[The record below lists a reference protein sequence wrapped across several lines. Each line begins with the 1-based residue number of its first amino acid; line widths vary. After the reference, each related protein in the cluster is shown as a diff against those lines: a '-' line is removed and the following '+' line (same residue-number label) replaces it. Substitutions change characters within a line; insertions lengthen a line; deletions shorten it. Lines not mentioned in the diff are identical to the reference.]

1 VSAILLLAGLVVLQH
16 RPVAG
21 SWMIIGS
28 GALFAFSVV
37 GIPIA
42 LVVVGGGLW
51 MGNLVPTEKTA
62 AKLDLTP
69 RENSITER
77 WYRWLFAAAG
87 LGLLGFLV
95 LLIWPV
101 VTPDHCTEFD
111 PCWEDTLAWATWILS
126 WMAGV
131 ATTAVG
137 VALAAARFTRH
148 HTRPA

>member
-1 VSAILLLAGLVVLQH
+1 VSAVLLVAGLVLLQQ

-21 SWMIIGS
+21 SWIIIGS
-28 GALFAFSVV
+28 GALFAFSII
-37 GIPIA
+37 GLPIA

-51 MGNLVPTEKTA
+51 TGSLVLTEKA
-62 AKLDLTP
+62 ASKLDLTP
-69 RENSITER
+69 RENSITEH

-87 LGLLGFLV
+87 LGVLGFLV
-95 LLIWPV
+95 LLIRPV
-101 VTPDHCTEFD
+101 VTPDHCTEFN

-126 WMAGV
+126 WMGGV
-131 ATTAVG
+131 ATAAIG